1 MKIYH
6 GINNFK
12 RLPNAV
18 VTSGTFDGVHIG
30 HQKILTRVVEVAK
43 KVGGESVLITFWP
56 HPRLVL
62 NNERGFLQL
71 INTMNEKQQIL
82 RSLGIDHLIMI
93 PFTKDFAQTTSE
105 AFIQKIL
112 VESIGTKKLIIG
124 YNHRFGK
131 NREGSF
137 ENLKKDAPKYG
148 FDVEEIPKHE
158 IDHIGISST
167 IIRKSLSVGNVTR
180 AQKYIGRPFSLTG
193 VIIHGDKLGSKLGFP
208 TANIQVEEAYKLIPA
223 DGVYAVRVLID
234 GITYRGMLNIGY
246 RPTVKGNDK
255 RMEVNIFDF
264 KEKIYGEL
272 VTISF
277 VKRIREEKSFDN
289 IKSLSEQLER
299 DKKEIL
305 RIFKDLDNK
314 KNRNTTKN

>member
-1 MKIYH
+1 
-6 GINNFK
+6 
-12 RLPNAV
+12 
-18 VTSGTFDGVHIG
+18 
-30 HQKILTRVVEVAK
+30 
-43 KVGGESVLITFWP
+43 
-56 HPRLVL
+56 
-62 NNERGFLQL
+62 
-71 INTMNEKQQIL
+71 MNEKQQIL
-82 RSLGIDHLIMI
+82 RSLGIDHLVLI
-93 PFTKDFAQTTSE
+93 PFTKEFAQTTSE
-105 AFIQKIL
+105 EFIQKIL

-137 ENLKKDAPKYG
+137 ENLIKDAPKYG
-148 FDVEEIPKHE
+148 FEVEEIPKHE

-167 IIRKSLSVGNVTR
+167 IIRKSLSVGNITR
-180 AQKYIGRPFSLTG
+180 AQKYLGRPFSLTG

-223 DGVYAVRVLID
+223 DGVYAVRVLLE

-264 KEKIYGEL
+264 KMKIYGKM

-277 VKRIREEKSFDN
+277 VKRIRKEKSFN
-289 IKSLSEQLER
+289 SIKYLSEQLKS

-305 RIFKDLDNK
+305 SIFKKLDNL
-314 KNRNTTKN
+314 

>member
-6 GINNFK
+6 GTNNFD
-12 RLPNAV
+12 RLSNAV
-18 VTSGTFDGVHIG
+18 VTSGTFDGVHKG
-30 HQKILTRVVEVAK
+30 HQKILKRVVEVAK

-56 HPRLVL
+56 HPRMVL
-62 NNERGFLQL
+62 NNDPGFLKL

-82 RSLGIDHLIMI
+82 RSLGIDHLVLI
-93 PFTKDFAQTTSE
+93 PFTKEFAQTTSE
-105 AFIQKIL
+105 EFIQKIL

-137 ENLKKDAPKYG
+137 ENLIKDAPKYG
-148 FDVEEIPKHE
+148 FEVEEIPKHE

-167 IIRKSLSVGNVTR
+167 IIRKSLSVGNITR
-180 AQKYIGRPFSLTG
+180 AQKYLGRPFSLTG

-223 DGVYAVRVLID
+223 DGVYAVRVLLE

-264 KEKIYGEL
+264 KRKIYGKM

-277 VKRIREEKSFDN
+277 VKRIRKEKSFN
-289 IKSLSEQLER
+289 SIKYLSEQLKS

-305 RIFKDLDNK
+305 SIFKKLDNL
-314 KNRNTTKN
+314 